1 MLLGALI
8 DLGVP
13 ARVVREGVR
22 GLGVDGIRMR
32 VSRVKRGAVE
42 ARYVS
47 FSGPARSSRERRYR
61 EIRKLL
67 KRARLPAAVRER
79 AETVFERLALAE
91 ARVHGL
97 DPDEVHFHEVGAIDA
112 LGDIVGVSAAVEHL
126 ALDEISVSPV
136 AAGHGQVK
144 TAHGILPV
152 PAPATIELLRGIP
165 TYPAGIEWE
174 TVTPTGAAL
183 LAVLGRSFGPM
194 PALVPEA
201 QGFGA
206 GDAREGPLPN
216 VLRAVLGA
224 RAGRLAGDVITVLE
238 SNLDDMNPE
247 HVPYVLERLLEA
259 GALDVSLSP
268 LLMKK
273 GRPGHLLRVL
283 CRPADRERLA
293 AQTLLHS
300 SAIGLRYYETPRL
313 VLEREVR
320 RVDTRF
326 GRITVKWVTPPDGRR
341 VVAPEYESCARAAR
355 RAGAPLREV
364 YRAAERAAED
374 LGP

>member
-1 MLLGALI
+1 MILGALL

-13 ARVVREGVR
+13 ARAVREAVR
-22 GLGVDGIRMR
+22 ALGVDGIRMR
-32 VSRVKRGAVE
+32 VSRVKRGAIQ

-47 FSGPARSSRERRYR
+47 FSGPKRSARERRYR

-67 KRARLPAAVRER
+67 RRATLSVGVRECAGR
-79 AETVFERLALAE
+79 VFEQLAVAE
-91 ARVHGL
+91 GRVHGIEA
-97 DPDEVHFHEVGAIDA
+97 DEVHFHEVGAIDA
-112 LGDIVGVSAAVEHL
+112 LGDIVGVAAAVEEL
-126 ALDEISVSPV
+126 GVAEISVSPV
-136 AAGHGQVK
+136 AAGHGLVK

-152 PAPATIELLRGIP
+152 PAPATVELLRGIP

-183 LAVLGRSFGPM
+183 LTTLGGSFGVM
-194 PALVPEA
+194 PPLVPES

-206 GDAREGPLPN
+206 GDEREGPLPN
-216 VLRAVLGA
+216 VLRAVLGS
-224 RAGRLAGDVITVLE
+224 RALGLSGDMVTVLE

-247 HVPYVLERLLEA
+247 QLPFVLESLLEA

-273 GRPGHLLRVL
+273 GRPGQLLRVL
-283 CRPADRERLA
+283 CRPADRERIA
-293 AQTLLHS
+293 AEALRHS

-313 VLEREVR
+313 VLEREAG

-326 GRITVKWVTPPDGRR
+326 GKIAVKWVTTPDGRR
-341 VVAPEYESCARAAR
+341 VAAPEYESCARAAR
-355 RAGAPLREV
+355 RAGASLREV

-374 LGP
+374 AAP